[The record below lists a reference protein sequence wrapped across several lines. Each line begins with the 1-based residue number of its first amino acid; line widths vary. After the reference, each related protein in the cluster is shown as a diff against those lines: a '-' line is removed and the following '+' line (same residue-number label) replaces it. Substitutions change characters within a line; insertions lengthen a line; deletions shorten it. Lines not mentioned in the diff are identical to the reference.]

1 MIQYI
6 CLNVVKKYDGFVN
19 FFGGKKL
26 EQTVELNE
34 SKKISNIIA
43 ARKTISSLLQ
53 GDITF
58 KLISLAKDID
68 GLDFQHVNY
77 VTEKIIEKIDKK
89 DLENVIFKVVDVENV
104 KVKEPEKLYN
114 FLDKFITKELVE
126 EILFT
131 YNKKDYMLNKI
142 EEGHKVIF
150 DECI

>member
-1 MIQYI
+1 MEKT
-6 CLNVVKKYDGFVN
+6 VV
-19 FFGGKKL
+19 
-26 EQTVELNE
+26 

-53 GDITF
+53 GDITY

-68 GLDFQHVNY
+68 GLDFQHVGY
-77 VTEKIIEKIDKK
+77 ITEKIIEKIDKK
-89 DLENVIFKVVDVENV
+89 DLENVIFEVVDVENV

-114 FLDKFITKELVE
+114 FLNKFITKELIE

-150 DECI
+150 NECI

>member
-1 MIQYI
+1 
-6 CLNVVKKYDGFVN
+6 VKKYDGFVN

-89 DLENVIFKVVDVENV
+89 DLENVIFKVIDVENV

-114 FLDKFITKELVE
+114 FLDKFITKELVG

-150 DECI
+150 NECI

>member
-1 MIQYI
+1 M
-6 CLNVVKKYDGFVN
+6 
-19 FFGGKKL
+19 
-26 EQTVELNE
+26 EQTVE

-53 GDITF
+53 GDITY
-58 KLISLAKDID
+58 KLISLAKDIN

-77 VTEKIIEKIDKK
+77 ITEKIIEKIDKK
-89 DLENVIFKVVDVENV
+89 DLENVIYKVIDVEKA
-104 KVKEPEKLYN
+104 KVIEAERLYN

-126 EILFT
+126 EILSS
-131 YNKKDYMLNKI
+131 YNKKDYMLDKI

>member
-1 MIQYI
+1 M
-6 CLNVVKKYDGFVN
+6 
-19 FFGGKKL
+19 
-26 EQTVELNE
+26 EQTVE

-53 GDITF
+53 GDITY
-58 KLISLAKDID
+58 KLISLAKDIN

-77 VTEKIIEKIDKK
+77 ITEKVIEKIDKK
-89 DLENVIFKVVDVENV
+89 DLENVIYKVIDVENA
-104 KVKEPEKLYN
+104 KVIEAERLYN

-126 EILFT
+126 EILSS
-131 YNKKDYMLNKI
+131 YNKKDYMLDKI

>member
-1 MIQYI
+1 M
-6 CLNVVKKYDGFVN
+6 
-19 FFGGKKL
+19 
-26 EQTVELNE
+26 EQTVE

-43 ARKTISSLLQ
+43 ARKTITSLLQ
-53 GDITF
+53 GDITY

-89 DLENVIFKVVDVENV
+89 NLENVIYKVIDIENA
-104 KVKEPEKLYN
+104 KVKEPEILYN
-114 FLDKFITKELVE
+114 FLDQFITKKLVK
-126 EILFT
+126 EILLT
-131 YNKKDYMLNKI
+131 YNKKDYILDKI

>member
-1 MIQYI
+1 M
-6 CLNVVKKYDGFVN
+6 
-19 FFGGKKL
+19 
-26 EQTVELNE
+26 EQTVE

-53 GDITF
+53 GDITY
-58 KLISLAKDID
+58 KLISLAKDIN

-77 VTEKIIEKIDKK
+77 ITEKVIEKIDKK
-89 DLENVIFKVVDVENV
+89 DLENVKVIEA
-104 KVKEPEKLYN
+104 EKLYN

-126 EILFT
+126 EILSS
-131 YNKKDYMLNKI
+131 YNKKDYMLDKI

>member
-1 MIQYI
+1 M
-6 CLNVVKKYDGFVN
+6 
-19 FFGGKKL
+19 
-26 EQTVELNE
+26 EQTVE

-53 GDITF
+53 GDITY
-58 KLISLAKDID
+58 KLISLAKDIN

-77 VTEKIIEKIDKK
+77 ITEKVIEKIDKK
-89 DLENVIFKVVDVENV
+89 DLENVIYKVIDVEKA
-104 KVKEPEKLYN
+104 KVIEAERLYN

-126 EILFT
+126 EILSS
-131 YNKKDYMLNKI
+131 YNKKDYMLDKI

>member
-1 MIQYI
+1 M
-6 CLNVVKKYDGFVN
+6 
-19 FFGGKKL
+19 
-26 EQTVELNE
+26 EQTVE

-53 GDITF
+53 GDITY
-58 KLISLAKDID
+58 KLISLAKDIN

-77 VTEKIIEKIDKK
+77 ITEKVIEKIDKK
-89 DLENVIFKVVDVENV
+89 DLENVISKVIDVENA
-104 KVKEPEKLYN
+104 KVIEAERLYN

-126 EILFT
+126 EILSS
-131 YNKKDYMLNKI
+131 YNKKDYMLDKI

>member
-1 MIQYI
+1 M
-6 CLNVVKKYDGFVN
+6 
-19 FFGGKKL
+19 
-26 EQTVELNE
+26 EQTVE

-53 GDITF
+53 GDITY
-58 KLISLAKDID
+58 KLISLAKDIK

-77 VTEKIIEKIDKK
+77 ITERVIEKIDKK
-89 DLENVIFKVVDVENV
+89 DLENVIYKVIDVENA
-104 KVKEPEKLYN
+104 KVIEAENLYN

-126 EILFT
+126 EILSS
-131 YNKKDYMLNKI
+131 YNKKDYMLDKI